1 MRSVN
6 RSLSVL
12 AAVWAAVALLVM
24 ATLAAQQDKGQG
36 DKRQVEQRRP
46 RPINSSP
53 WE

>member
-6 RSLSVL
+6 PSLSVL

-24 ATLAAQQDKGQG
+24 AALSAEQDKGHG
-36 DKRQVEQRRP
+36 DKRQVEQRP
-46 RPINSSP
+46 PHPINSSP